1 MCIAVGCDMRCL
13 IVDDSADFRD
23 AASAMLERAGIS
35 VVGKASNSAEALRY
49 YEDLHPDVALVDID
63 LGGEDGFALA
73 ELLDRVS
80 ATSTTLAVI
89 LVSTYAESDLEEMID
104 ASPAVGFLQKLSL
117 SPDAIRNLVKVSGPQ
132 GKRSPPAR
140 QGGRRWRVGVCA
152 HL

>member
-73 ELLDRVS
+73 EQLDRVS
-80 ATSTTLAVI
+80 ATSTTLAII
-89 LVSTYAESDLEEMID
+89 LVSTYAESDLEEMIN
-104 ASPAVGFLQKLSL
+104 ASPAVGFLQKFSL
-117 SPDAIRNLVKVSGPQ
+117 SPDAIRELAERHRAS
-132 GKRSPPAR
+132 R
-140 QGGRRWRVGVCA
+140 
-152 HL
+152 

>member
-1 MCIAVGCDMRCL
+1 MRCL

-89 LVSTYAESDLEEMID
+89 LVSTYAESDLEEMIN
-104 ASPAVGFLQKLSL
+104 ASPAVGFLQKFSL
-117 SPDAIRNLVKVSGPQ
+117 SPGAIRELAERHRAS
-132 GKRSPPAR
+132 R
-140 QGGRRWRVGVCA
+140 
-152 HL
+152 

>member
-35 VVGKASNSAEALRY
+35 VVGKASNSAEALKY

-89 LVSTYAESDLEEMID
+89 LVSTYAESDLEEMIN
-104 ASPAVGFLQKLSL
+104 ASPAVGFLQKFSL
-117 SPDAIRNLVKVSGPQ
+117 SPDAIRELAERHRAS
-132 GKRSPPAR
+132 R
-140 QGGRRWRVGVCA
+140 
-152 HL
+152 

>member
-49 YEDLHPDVALVDID
+49 YEDFHPDVALVDID

-89 LVSTYAESDLEEMID
+89 LVSTYAESDLEEMIN
-104 ASPAVGFLQKLSL
+104 ASPAVGFLQKFSL
-117 SPDAIRNLVKVSGPQ
+117 SPDAIRELAERHRAS
-132 GKRSPPAR
+132 R
-140 QGGRRWRVGVCA
+140 
-152 HL
+152 

>member
-117 SPDAIRNLVKVSGPQ
+117 SPDAIRDL
-132 GKRSPPAR
+132 AE
-140 QGGRRWRVGVCA
+140 A
-152 HL
+152 HRASR

>member
-1 MCIAVGCDMRCL
+1 MRCL

-73 ELLDRVS
+73 EQLDRLS
-80 ATSTTLAVI
+80 ATSTSLAVI

-117 SPDAIRNLVKVSGPQ
+117 SPDAIRDL
-132 GKRSPPAR
+132 AE
-140 QGGRRWRVGVCA
+140 A
-152 HL
+152 HRASR